1 MRRRLLAVLGS
12 CAFFSLVAACG
23 LDDSVIDGFPTSP
36 DASDDGTFIDSAI
49 DTGSRD
55 SGSDSTLSDGS
66 TDATVDATVNDSGL
80 DAADAGVDSGFD
92 AGPCPTLTLCDTD
105 ASVCNGSQVCVPDI
119 PGGWTLL
126 GFDPPS
132 GGSLP
137 SCGTDYTAHTNI
149 DFTDGGT
156 ATCACA
162 CNGGTPPSCTNVQV
176 VLTTDVGCGASPTTT
191 AVTSACTAL
200 SADYTVQN
208 ALLNAHLQADPTT
221 CTAQLDASIPSWS
234 LGSARACDFS
244 GDAGEFCA
252 SHATCVAA
260 SGAAHKTCIK
270 QAYSGV
276 LPPACAASCPN
287 GFQSSCFATAATLS
301 DGRTCTSCTCAWSDT
316 GCGGAT
322 VTGGDLSDC
331 SGGPTDND
339 SIGAEACSVFT
350 LSPIKALA
358 VSGTADTPTC
368 GITAPASSSGAVST
382 TGEDIV
388 CCAN

>member
-1 MRRRLLAVLGS
+1 MRRWLRAVLGS
-12 CAFFSLVAACG
+12 CAFFSFVAACG
-23 LDDSVIDGFPTSP
+23 LDDSVIDGFPTTP
-36 DASDDGTFIDSAI
+36 DASDDNTFIDSAL

-66 TDATVDATVNDSGL
+66 TDSAVNDGGF
-80 DAADAGVDSGFD
+80 DAGADAGVDSGFD
-92 AGPCPTLTLCDTD
+92 AGPCPALTLCDTD

-119 PGGWTLL
+119 PVGWTLL
-126 GFDPPS
+126 GFDPPTGS
-132 GGSLP
+132 SLP
-137 SCGTDYTAHTNI
+137 SCGSEYTAHANI
-149 DFTDGGT
+149 DVTDGGT
-156 ATCACA
+156 ATCDCA
-162 CNGGTPPSCTNVQV
+162 CNGGAAPSCTNLQV
-176 VLTTDVGCGASPTTT
+176 VLTTDVGCSASPITTT
-191 AVTSACTAL
+191 VNSACTAL

-208 ALLNAHLQADPTT
+208 AFLNAHLQPDPTT
-221 CTAQLDASIPSWS
+221 CTPQLDASIPSWS

-244 GDAGEFCA
+244 GDAGEFCV

-276 LPPACAASCPN
+276 LPPACVASCPN
-287 GFQSSCFATAATLS
+287 GFQSSCLATAATLN

-322 VTGGDLSDC
+322 VTGSDLSDC
-331 SGGPTDND
+331 SGDVTHND

-358 VSGTADTPTC
+358 VTGTADTPTC
-368 GITAPASSSGAVST
+368 DMTAAASSSGSVST